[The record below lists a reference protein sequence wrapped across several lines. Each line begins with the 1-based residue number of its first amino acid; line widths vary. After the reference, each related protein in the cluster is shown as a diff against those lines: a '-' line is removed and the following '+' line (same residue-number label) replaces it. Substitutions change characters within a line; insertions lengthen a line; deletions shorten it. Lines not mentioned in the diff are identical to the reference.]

1 MKSLILKRSVVL
13 RGHKT
18 SISVEDAFWNSVKE
32 IAASHP
38 ARVNSCLLAPNIC
51 LNERKHLEHQVGT
64 SAGIVIM
71 PITQLLDSVKFDPEA
86 KRIMGVAFE
95 MTCAALKYTN
105 RPDIAHE
112 ALAIRIIELAKNG
125 VLDPDRLCERVLD
138 DLRKLPPRL

>member
-1 MKSLILKRSVVL
+1 M
-13 RGHKT
+13 
-18 SISVEDAFWNSVKE
+18 
-32 IAASHP
+32 
-38 ARVNSCLLAPNIC
+38 LAPNIC
-51 LNERKHLEHQVGT
+51 LDERKHLEHQVGT

-112 ALAIRIIELAKNG
+112 ALAIRITELAKNG

-138 DLRKLPPRL
+138 DLRKLPPAYRAV